1 MKKLKVLA
9 LIMAAVMTVG
19 LLAACG
25 GSGGGSA
32 APETE
37 APEDTSISFTDMA
50 GHEVTLD
57 AVPERVVALSAAD
70 CEILFAVGAGDAL
83 VGRGE
88 YCDYPEEVLDAPVVQ
103 SGYDTNIEQ
112 IIELDPQ
119 VVIMSSMAQTEEQVQ
134 ELEEAG
140 ITCVVSEAYTI
151 DAIYESIRMIGTLMG
166 KSDQAEQVVAD
177 MQADFAELA
186 ANPVDGGTIYFEVS
200 PLEWGLWTAGS
211 GTFYNEIAE
220 MLGLENVF
228 ADVDGYGEISEE
240 QVIERNPDYIVT
252 ITMYYGEG
260 PTPTEEILGRTGWEN
275 VTAVQNEAI
284 LNLQNDEL
292 SRPVP
297 RLTEGAQMLYDF
309 VTGYAAAEVAD
320 AAEGGTEAAQ

>member
-1 MKKLKVLA
+1 MKKLKALA
-9 LIMAAVMTVG
+9 LILAGVMTVG
-19 LLAACG
+19 TLAACG

-37 APEDTSISFTDMA
+37 APADTSISFTDMA
-50 GHEVTLD
+50 GHQVTLD

-88 YCDYPEEVLDAPVVQ
+88 YCDYPEEVLEAPSVQ
-103 SGYDTNIEQ
+103 SGYETNIEQ
-112 IIELDPQ
+112 IIELAPQ
-119 VVIMSSMAQTEEQVQ
+119 VVIMSSMAQSEEQVQ
-134 ELEEAG
+134 ALEEAG
-140 ITCVVSEAYTI
+140 ITCVVSEAYDI
-151 DAIYESIRMIGTLMG
+151 AGIYESVRMIGTLMG
-166 KSDQAEQVVAD
+166 REAEAEQVVAD
-177 MQADFAELA
+177 TEAAFAELA
-186 ANPVDGGTIYFEVS
+186 ANPVDGGTVYFEVS

-211 GTFYNEIAE
+211 GTFYNEIAD
-220 MLGLENVF
+220 MIGLENVF
-228 ADVDGYGEISEE
+228 ADVENYAEISEE

-260 PTPTEEILGRTGWEN
+260 PTPTEEIMGRAGWEN
-275 VTAVQNEAI
+275 VTAVQNGAI
-284 LNLQNDEL
+284 LNLPNDEL

-297 RLTEGAQMLYDF
+297 RLADGARMLYDF
-309 VTGYAAAEVAD
+309 VAGNVAAD

>member
-9 LIMAAVMTVG
+9 LVLAAVMTAG
-19 LLAACG
+19 MLASCG
-25 GSGGGSA
+25 GSSGGSP

-50 GHEVTLD
+50 GHDVTLD

-70 CEILFAVGAGDAL
+70 CEILFAVGAGDTL

-88 YCDYPEEVLDAPVVQ
+88 YCDYPAEVLDLPSVQ
-103 SGYDTNIEQ
+103 SGYETNIEQ

-119 VVIMSSMAQTEEQVQ
+119 VVIMSSMAQSEEQVQ
-134 ELEEAG
+134 ALEEAG
-140 ITCVVSEAYTI
+140 ITCVVSEAYDI
-151 DAIYESIRMIGTLMG
+151 EGIYTSVRMIGTLMG
-166 KSDQAEQVVAD
+166 KDAEAEQVVSD
-177 MQADFAELA
+177 MQAGFADLA
-186 ANPVDGGTIYFEVS
+186 ANPVEGGTVYFEVS
-200 PLEWGLWTAGS
+200 PLEYGLWTAGS
-211 GTFYNEIAE
+211 GTFYNEIAD
-220 MLGLENVF
+220 MIGLENVF
-228 ADVDGYGEISEE
+228 ADVDGYAEISEE

-260 PTPTEEILGRTGWEN
+260 PTPTEEILSRTGWEN

-297 RLTEGAQMLYDF
+297 RLVDGAQMLYDF
-309 VTGYAAAEVAD
+309 VTGTVTAEVAD